1 MSRTAHEAVCDGL
14 ATRTH
19 GAISQ
24 GVPGRRRGE
33 TTNLVPIVNERT
45 HVPRRRSPVRTSSLG
60 VFGVLVAVLAT
71 LFVALLG
78 GAGTAFADNTV
89 VSSDPADGSSIA
101 TSPAAI
107 QITFAEPLGEVNTI
121 AVQCDAE
128 LYPVGPRE
136 VSEDRLT
143 LSAPLVGP
151 VPASDCVVSWAVS
164 NAEDQPNGAGNI
176 TFSVEN
182 DTATATTTPTTEVT
196 PGTTDPVEP
205 TDTTAGTD
213 DDTVTELSSVEEGQG
228 PLWLG
233 RLISSLGIAVLF
245 GSLVLIAVAWP
256 EGVEYLLAV
265 RFIRATW
272 VVAFLGTLLYVAA
285 ATAAVTGSGLGS
297 GFNPLNWVDLFEAG
311 IPGIAAVARLVL
323 VLASAW
329 VAFRPDRVIDPVTQ
343 LAALLVPAAT
353 TATIGLSRTD
363 TDLAFVYVPVS
374 MVHAL
379 AMAVWLGGVVLLA
392 RVVLAGPGEEDLVH
406 AVRGFGRLSTIAIVL
421 AVGTG
426 VVQMILI
433 DGGSLFTSSHGRV
446 VLLKTIVVAF
456 MVFVGLSAR
465 QFVTAKLARA
475 DELTIPT
482 ADRLR
487 RAFGVEALA
496 GVVVLA
502 LSAWLVSLSPPN
514 ISTTDPVDFAIELR
528 VESAEADLDVTV
540 SFTSDTVGQSG
551 MWVEVDAP
559 ESDLSGL
566 EVVLTAPPNDT
577 VGTITQPVPLTGPGI
592 GVVPPEA
599 GIPFS
604 VAGEWTLTVNAVTAN
619 GVFNSAPQ
627 LFTIRNPDG
636 SIPTTSLTIPP
647 RVTVTVATTP
657 EE

>member
-1 MSRTAHEAVCDGL
+1 MAGF
-14 ATRTH
+14 
-19 GAISQ
+19 
-24 GVPGRRRGE
+24 RRSA

-45 HVPRRRSPVRTSSLG
+45 SVPWRRSPVRT
-60 VFGVLVAVLAT
+60 FALAA
-71 LFVALLG
+71 LALIAALLILP
-78 GAGTAFADNTV
+78 GTASAENSV
-89 VSSDPADGSSIA
+89 VSSEPADGSSIA

-107 QITFAEPLGEVNTI
+107 EIRFAEPLGEVNTI

-136 VSEDRLT
+136 VGEDRLT
-143 LSAPLVGP
+143 LSAPLIDP

-164 NAEDQPNGAGNI
+164 DADDQPNGAGNI

-182 DTATATTTPTTEVT
+182 DTASTETTPTTAT
-196 PGTTDPVEP
+196 APDTTDAAGTTD
-205 TDTTAGTD
+205 TAGAATSGD
-213 DDTVTELSSVEEGQG
+213 EVAELSSVETGQG

-265 RFIRATW
+265 RFVRATW
-272 VVAFLGTLLYVAA
+272 IVAFLGTFLYVAA
-285 ATAAVTGSGLGS
+285 AAAAVTDSGLGS
-297 GFNPLNWVDLFEAG
+297 GFNPLSWLDLFDAG
-311 IPGIAAVARLVL
+311 LPGIAAVARIVF
-323 VLASAW
+323 VLAAAW

-343 LAALLVPAAT
+343 LGALLIPAAA
-353 TATIGLSRTD
+353 TAMIGLSRTD
-363 TDLAFVYVPVS
+363 ADLAILYVPVS
-374 MVHAL
+374 IVHAL

-392 RVVLAGPGEEDLVH
+392 RVVVAGPGEEDLVH
-406 AVRGFGRLSTIAIVL
+406 AVRGFGRLSTVAIVL
-421 AVGTG
+421 AVATG
-426 VVQMILI
+426 VVQMVLI

-487 RAFGVEALA
+487 RAFGAEATA
-496 GVVVLA
+496 GLVVLA
-502 LSAWLVSLSPPN
+502 LSAWLVSLAPPN
-514 ISTTDPVDFAIELR
+514 ISTADTVDFAIELR
-528 VESAEADLDVTV
+528 VESPEADLDVTIG
-540 SFTSDTVGQSG
+540 FTNDTVGLSG

-566 EVVLTAPPNDT
+566 EVVLTAPANDT

-592 GVVPPEA
+592 GVVPPET

-604 VAGEWTLTVNAVTAN
+604 VAGDWTLTVNAVTAN
-619 GVFNSAPQ
+619 GVFNSDPQ
-627 LFTIRNPDG
+627 LFTIRNADG
-636 SIPTTSLTIPP
+636 SVPSTSLTIPP
-647 RVTVTVATTP
+647 RVTVAVDTTP
-657 EE
+657 DG